1 MRNSSFI
8 VRILASVVAFFYLVG
23 VFGFDIHSST
33 EAQRT
38 FIVPLFAGICCEH
51 IHPDAPCHCD
61 DGEGECED
69 HEDCCHDTIEVLDI
83 PGLASIPS
91 ASVPAYFLT
100 PVLCETPIV
109 QTVAVMRQGSPR
121 DAFFPSPPDLSLM
134 CIMRV

>member
-83 PGLASIPS
+83 PGLACISLV
-91 ASVPAYFLT
+91 SVPVFFFA
-100 PVLCETPIV
+100 PVLCEAP
-109 QTVAVMRQGSPR
+109 AVPAVEAAQLGPCSS
-121 DAFFPSPPDLSLM
+121 AFFPPPPDLSLM

>member
-38 FIVPLFAGICCEH
+38 FIVPLFAGISCEH

-61 DGEGECED
+61 GGEGECEE
-69 HEDCCHDTIEVLDI
+69 HEDCCHDTVEVLDI
-83 PGLASIPS
+83 PGLACIPL
-91 ASVPAYFLT
+91 ASVPAFHFVS
-100 PVLCETPIV
+100 VLCEAPAFPAAAA
-109 QTVAVMRQGSPR
+109 QQGPR
-121 DAFFPSPPDLSLM
+121 SSAFFPPPPDLSQM